1 MPQTGHRQRIKDRFR
16 KEGLEHFEDK
26 HALELLLCYGLP
38 RKDTKP
44 LAEELIDTFGGLTQ
58 VLDASTEQLEK
69 VPGVG
74 KNLSTFLVLVRE
86 FMRRY
91 NIAKTALDRPLT
103 SIDDYCDYLKPYFNG
118 KRNEEVYLLC
128 LDAKFK
134 PICCRKIG
142 EGSIHSAAISVRKI
156 AEVVLNVNA
165 TTIVL
170 AHNHPG
176 GLAFPSDEDVQTTQH
191 LASALSGVDIVLADH
206 VIVADDDAI
215 SMVASR
221 IYDPRR
227 YFNIG

>member
-1 MPQTGHRQRIKDRFR
+1 MPQTGHRQRIKNRFR
-16 KEGLEHFEDK
+16 KEGLDGFEDK

-44 LAEELIDTFGGLTQ
+44 LAEELIENFGGLTQ

-74 KNLSTFLVLVRE
+74 ENLSTFLVLVRE
-86 FMRRY
+86 FVRRY
-91 NIAKTALDRPLT
+91 NIAKSSADGPL
-103 SIDDYCDYLKPYFNG
+103 SGIDDYCNYLKPYFDG

-134 PICCRKIG
+134 PICCRKIA
-142 EGSIHSAAISVRKI
+142 EGSVHSASVSVRKI
-156 AEVVLNVNA
+156 AEVVLNINA

-176 GLAFPSDEDVQTTQH
+176 GIALPSDEDIHTTHH
-191 LASALSGVDIVLADH
+191 LAQALSGVDIVLADH
-206 VIVADDDAI
+206 VVVADDDAI

-221 IYDPRR
+221 LYDPRK
-227 YFNIG
+227 YANIG